1 MKRLGALVLCL
12 ALGSGAAAGQKV
24 YKDDEAAALRCA
36 NMIALTG
43 VALGGTDLISPEEQ
57 DIMLALAVLILER
70 HVSGTQDQKFEALE
84 QMQNRRSPEATLED
98 YRKNAQHCLERFPI
112 N

>member
-1 MKRLGALVLCL
+1 MKRLCAVVLCL
-12 ALGSGAAAGQKV
+12 ALGSAAAAGQKV

-43 VALGGTDLISPEEQ
+43 VALGGAELISLEEQ
-57 DIMLALAVLILER
+57 DVMLALAVLILDR
-70 HVSGTQDQKFEALE
+70 HVSGTQAQKFAALK

-98 YRKNAQHCLERFPI
+98 YRSNAQHCLERFPI